1 MSSNP
6 GLNYKEI
13 GFISI
18 SIQVGDKIV
27 AKNVAVNKN
36 DSFKQIRDRFKIYNE
51 KDCDLVITNCMVFT
65 GKNGLPIPQDKEEEL
80 KLENFEDYDILK
92 ILDNKS
98 SNFTEFLKGKSIE
111 IQVDSKSMTTFKKFT
126 KENSL
131 SDIRNEFKKNHGND
145 ILIEDFMVFM
155 KDKSQIPPD
164 EESNVKLEQF
174 MDSGTIV
181 IKVESLKELPKCN
194 HLIKKFY
201 LKHGLKKMNDS
212 IEILKK
218 AIKFH
223 CKTKEETKK
232 GKCRCIKTYT
242 KIEVH
247 SKGIETSTDTSH
259 KKLIAITG
267 NAEIPHPFFAE
278 KFAISYKRANEI
290 IKQIDNSHE
299 YNEIIFKKAELKL
312 HKPKLAHDLLNEVR
326 KILTFDDEVE
336 KLKLIKIKNSEDKEL
351 NKYLQDLKGSSLD
364 ESYKEEIRNFINN
377 SKEVLKNN
385 SLKNLENLE
394 KRVKE
399 ELHKIYEEFA
409 SITNNA
415 GNFGE
420 VTAQTSNKDEEKKRE
435 VVKDIG
441 FEVVGE
447 SKDQDDITSWITSLS
462 DWKNWEIVGYE
473 DEPIFNL
480 LDNHQ
485 RDRIIK
491 KIVGKRILKK
501 GLIHINENEY
511 QIFAFVVDKKRKSE
525 IYSIRVVYKNDDH
538 KLLIHCIEGN
548 KNEFDLHVGWI
559 IVGYPKTFDVEEPEF
574 KCSEHIK
581 ETDTIQVDLDDFP
594 LIT

>member
-1 MSSNP
+1 
-6 GLNYKEI
+6 
-13 GFISI
+13 
-18 SIQVGDKIV
+18 
-27 AKNVAVNKN
+27 
-36 DSFKQIRDRFKIYNE
+36 
-51 KDCDLVITNCMVFT
+51 
-65 GKNGLPIPQDKEEEL
+65 
-80 KLENFEDYDILK
+80 
-92 ILDNKS
+92 
-98 SNFTEFLKGKSIE
+98 
-111 IQVDSKSMTTFKKFT
+111 
-126 KENSL
+126 
-131 SDIRNEFKKNHGND
+131 
-145 ILIEDFMVFM
+145 MVFM

-194 HLIKKFY
+194 HLIKQFY
-201 LKHGLKKMNDS
+201 LKHGFKKMNDS

-259 KKLIAITG
+259 KKLISVLRYRTHFLPKKI
-267 NAEIPHPFFAE
+267 
-278 KFAISYKRANEI
+278 AISYERANEI

-312 HKPKLAHDLLNEVR
+312 HKPN
-326 KILTFDDEVE
+326 
-336 KLKLIKIKNSEDKEL
+336 EDKEL

-409 SITNNA
+409 
-415 GNFGE
+415 
-420 VTAQTSNKDEEKKRE
+420 QTSNKDEEKKRE

-447 SKDQDDITSWITSLS
+447 
-462 DWKNWEIVGYE
+462 
-473 DEPIFNL
+473 
-480 LDNHQ
+480 
-485 RDRIIK
+485 R
-491 KIVGKRILKK
+491 
-501 GLIHINENEY
+501 
-511 QIFAFVVDKKRKSE
+511 
-525 IYSIRVVYKNDDH
+525 
-538 KLLIHCIEGN
+538 N

-594 LIT
+594 LITCVQDLQPLDDYNKYNSIALGVTFSKEDCISDACLFAYNVKSRQLEQIDDWSAFSINYREELRNL

>member
-18 SIQVGDKIV
+18 SIQVDL
-27 AKNVAVNKN
+27 
-36 DSFKQIRDRFKIYNE
+36 KIYNE

-131 SDIRNEFKKNHGND
+131 SDIRNEFKKNHRND

-232 GKCRCIKTYT
+232 GK
-242 KIEVH
+242 
-247 SKGIETSTDTSH
+247 
-259 KKLIAITG
+259 
-267 NAEIPHPFFAE
+267 
-278 KFAISYKRANEI
+278 
-290 IKQIDNSHE
+290 
-299 YNEIIFKKAELKL
+299 
-312 HKPKLAHDLLNEVR
+312 
-326 KILTFDDEVE
+326 
-336 KLKLIKIKNSEDKEL
+336 
-351 NKYLQDLKGSSLD
+351 
-364 ESYKEEIRNFINN
+364 
-377 SKEVLKNN
+377 
-385 SLKNLENLE
+385 
-394 KRVKE
+394 
-399 ELHKIYEEFA
+399 
-409 SITNNA
+409 
-415 GNFGE
+415 
-420 VTAQTSNKDEEKKRE
+420 
-435 VVKDIG
+435 
-441 FEVVGE
+441 
-447 SKDQDDITSWITSLS
+447 
-462 DWKNWEIVGYE
+462 
-473 DEPIFNL
+473 
-480 LDNHQ
+480 
-485 RDRIIK
+485 
-491 KIVGKRILKK
+491 
-501 GLIHINENEY
+501 
-511 QIFAFVVDKKRKSE
+511 
-525 IYSIRVVYKNDDH
+525 
-538 KLLIHCIEGN
+538 
-548 KNEFDLHVGWI
+548 
-559 IVGYPKTFDVEEPEF
+559 
-574 KCSEHIK
+574 
-581 ETDTIQVDLDDFP
+581 
-594 LIT
+594 